1 MENNYLTIDGHFE
14 NTLVIERSKFICN
27 IKGVQ
32 NEVEAKEFVAEI
44 KKAHSLATH
53 NCYAYIADENG
64 FNQKFSDDGEPQGT
78 AGLPMLEVLKNKNI
92 FKCVAVVTRYFGGIK
107 LGKGGL
113 TRAYSGSVV
122 NCLDNAKIV
131 KMQKCAFVELKFDYE
146 NYSNFLRF
154 ISEKEVKIV
163 ETEFLNDV
171 RCLVAIN
178 LDGFEIFLK
187 ELENFL
193 IGRVS
198 FKKIKEDYVAF

>member
-1 MENNYLTIDGHFE
+1 MNKNYLTIDGRFE
-14 NTLVIERSKFICN
+14 NTINIERSKFICN

-32 NEVEAKEFVAEI
+32 NETEAKEFVLEI
-44 KKAHSLATH
+44 KKQHSLATH

-92 FKCVAVVTRYFGGIK
+92 FKSVVVVTRYFGGIK

-122 NCLDNAKIV
+122 SCLENAKV
-131 KMQKCAFVELKFDYE
+131 VNMQKCAFFELTFNYE

-154 ISEKEVKIV
+154 VPDKEVKII
-163 ETEFLNDV
+163 ETEFLNDIKCV
-171 RCLVAIN
+171 VAVN
-178 LDGFEIFLK
+178 LDNSEAFIK
-187 ELENFL
+187 DLENFL
-193 IGRVS
+193 LGKVRY
-198 FKKIKEDYVAF
+198 KNIKEDYVAF